1 MSALTLCPCSLAMPH
16 SATTSQTMTA
26 VSLLPDTSRSPARS
40 QARQL
45 TAVLCP
51 VKVTSTSRVPV
62 SHSLHNISFIS
73 MQIFS
78 AGIPISIL

>member
-1 MSALTLCPCSLAMPH
+1 MILTLCPWSLAMPH
-16 SATTSQTMTA
+16 SATTSHTMTA
-26 VSLLPDTSRSPARS
+26 VSLLPDTSRSPAPS

-62 SHSLHNISFIS
+62 SHNLENIFFIS
-73 MQIFS
+73 IQIFS
-78 AGIPISIL
+78 AGISLSIL

>member
-1 MSALTLCPCSLAMPH
+1 MILTLCPWSLAMPH
-16 SATTSQTMTA
+16 SATTSHTMTA

-62 SHSLHNISFIS
+62 SHNLEKYILCVNKYFQQEN
-73 MQIFS
+73 QIHT
-78 AGIPISIL
+78 